1 MKIQK
6 TNDGQISVDL
16 FTPKTK
22 RGQAIA
28 NAISLVVIFGTPVV
42 MLGLWWWYQ
51 STESAPVVVEPAI
64 TQPAPAETTNNPSG
78 GMPISQK
85 QQEAIA
91 RYTVALA
98 ATDGMSEW
106 VQGVES
112 GYADGQVNVQVTLYY
127 LAQNKAVR
135 LEVASILA
143 EAWGGIYQPQVPE
156 RSHLNLVNSQ
166 GRSVGGHKAFS
177 GALYVDD

>member
-1 MKIQK
+1 M
-6 TNDGQISVDL
+6 
-16 FTPKTK
+16 
-22 RGQAIA
+22 
-28 NAISLVVIFGTPVV
+28 LVVAPTIFFVQQMQKFG
-42 MLGLWWWYQ
+42 LGLPALRG
-51 STESAPVVVEPAI
+51 APADIVEVATYDDSEPAM
-64 TQPAPAETTNNPSG
+64 PAPAETTNNPSG
-78 GMPISQK
+78 GLPISQK
-85 QQEAIA
+85 QQDAIA
-91 RYTVALA
+91 QYTVALA
-98 ATDGMSEW
+98 ATKGMSEW

-112 GYADGQVNVQVTLYY
+112 GYADGQVDVQVTLYY

-156 RSHLNLVNSQ
+156 RSHLNLVDSQ